1 MFAKIAIGLLAIL
14 AILVV
19 VIVTRP
25 DDFSVSRSA
34 VMAAPPQSVF
44 DQINDFKK
52 WEAWSPWA
60 KLDPKAKN
68 TFGGPPAGVGSTFAW
83 AGDHNVGEGKQT
95 IEESRPGELI
105 RIKLEFIKPFAGTNE
120 TLFTFKPEGN
130 GTLVTWTMSGKNNFM
145 SKAMSLVM
153 DCDKMIGGFFDQGL
167 SSIKAIVEAPPKA

>member
-1 MFAKIAIGLLAIL
+1 MLAKIAIGLLAII
-14 AILVV
+14 AILVA
-19 VIVTRP
+19 VIATRP

-34 VMAAPPQSVF
+34 VMAAPPQAIY

-105 RIKLEFIKPFAGTNE
+105 RIKLEFFKPFAGTNE
-120 TLFTFKPEGN
+120 TLFTFKPEDN
-130 GTLVTWTMSGKNNFM
+130 GTLVAWTMSGKNNFM